1 MILSLRRSNMLRV
14 RQNVNRHH
22 GRSNNMNMI
31 AGSAEH
37 EEYKQQVLEQHEAAA
52 VAKFTALI
60 PTFTDNI
67 DAALDVLTSLQAVR
81 GLTPCE
87 KRIMGS
93 LITLSSCRLGASFF
107 NREALNK
114 V

>member
-1 MILSLRRSNMLRV
+1 MTMIR
-14 RQNVNRHH
+14 
-22 GRSNNMNMI
+22 
-31 AGSAEH
+31 GSAEH
-37 EEYKQQVLEQHEAAA
+37 EAHKQQVLKQFEDET
-52 VAKFTALI
+52 VAKFEALL

-87 KRIMGS
+87 TRIMGS
-93 LITLSSCRLGASFF
+93 LITLSACRLGASFF
-107 NREALNK
+107 NK